1 MGHPVKSRL
10 RQRNGAKP
18 EKHAAEKYISLIREK
33 MLEFAIRFM
42 VSYFY
47 YKIIFKSKP
56 EFYCLVQNVILR
68 AA

>member
-18 EKHAAEKYISLIREK
+18 EKHAAEKCISLIREK

-47 YKIIFKSKP
+47 
-56 EFYCLVQNVILR
+56 
-68 AA
+68 